1 MTDNKSE
8 LPEVTEQRILEAWR
22 LSGWADRLLEEA
34 GIGVTI
40 IDKDGKLL
48 YYNKWASE
56 NLDRQPRHIGHIG
69 HNVKKNHRRAI
80 TNPRFDAMLQ
90 LFKDGRKDPV
100 RYVANPYGT
109 TPILVTVSPIHIDGE
124 LVGFSQFVLLK
135 EEVQDLCCLYDQH
148 GRDPFEKAML
158 PDS

>member
-1 MTDNKSE
+1 MTGKKAE
-8 LPEVTEQRILEAWR
+8 LPEITDQRILDTWK
-22 LSGWADRLLEEA
+22 LSDWADRLLEEA
-34 GIGVTI
+34 GVGVTI

-56 NLDRQPRHIGHIG
+56 NLERKPRHIGHC
-69 HNVKKNHRRAI
+69 VKENHHRAI

-90 LFKDGRKDPV
+90 LFKDGRKEPV

-109 TPILVTVSPIHIDGE
+109 TTIFVTVSPIHIEGE
-124 LVGFSQFVLLK
+124 LVGFSQFVLMK
-135 EEVQDLCCLYDQH
+135 EEVQKLCGLYDQY

-158 PDS
+158 PDGPD